1 MLRSPKKDVI
11 RSRGAPS
18 RRPHFTLPGRGSHA
32 VSTAPMPAP
41 RAHPPGSRLRG
52 LAPATLVLLLAVAYA
67 GTLRAGFL
75 VWDDNDHVYE
85 NPYVTG
91 THGYARAWQHWRD
104 PSFYPVTFTTF
115 YVEWRLADGQPWLF
129 HMDNLVLHS
138 ANAVMAGLLRGVLGL
153 STGTARAA
161 AGLWAVPPHAGRRRG
176 CV

>member
-18 RRPHFTLPGRGSHA
+18 RRPHFTLPGRGSGA
-32 VSTAPMPAP
+32 VFTAPMPVP
-41 RAHPPGSRLRG
+41 RAHRPGSRLRV
-52 LAPATLVLLLAVAYA
+52 LAPAALVILLAVAYA

-115 YVEWRLADGQPWLF
+115 YVEWRLAAGPPSLF
-129 HMDNLVLHS
+129 PLGKVRLP
-138 ANAVMAGLLRGVLGL
+138 AREPRRARPVGGPRGVG
-153 STGTARAA
+153 
-161 AGLWAVPPHAGRRRG
+161 H
-176 CV
+176 